1 MVMMMI
7 SVTDD
12 SRKVKQ
18 TAFRSGVCTACCRC
32 DRRHCNLLTAATA
45 AADEIELK
53 TLRSRDQYRS
63 HERIRIRSV
72 NSTMDVELST
82 PVKIW

>member
-18 TAFRSGVCTACCRC
+18 TAFRSGVLCAQC
-32 DRRHCNLLTAATA
+32 
-45 AADEIELK
+45 AADVTDDIV
-53 TLRSRDQYRS
+53 TY
-63 HERIRIRSV
+63 
-72 NSTMDVELST
+72 
-82 PVKIW
+82 